1 MTIFEEVAFKN
12 IKHYVCNPKYTDFTG
27 RDIFEPMTSIVVISV
42 NIAKIID
49 VHFAEYILTH
59 LLNCYEKIED
69 DTFKKITETI
79 DNLMNYPKC
88 SESILH
94 VVTDK
99 SIVIKAFNKLN
110 LITVMDLSRKANE
123 IMSSTDTDENKMA
136 QFSALVYTE
145 ICNPT
150 VLELAV
156 LSERM
161 NRPIQPKKIDI
172 NAFTLYVNGHEHS
185 KSSNKD
191 HTKIDEPWTTKCL
204 REYTEIMSAQDTN
217 KIMAEMDWFDYWSP
231 QFMQTFGLPPE
242 STNTNIMLELLDFD
256 FSKIKQ
262 NRTEIIEDHFTD
274 LSKDHQEDHESICSD
289 NELYEPETLPLED
302 YSQLIIEYSD
312 ITNEAQKKNRTARW
326 KHILDDFADDPDDAL
341 AQIISVIE
349 VNELTEVTEQTEL
362 NE

>member
-1 MTIFEEVAFKN
+1 MTIFKEVAFKN
-12 IKHYVCNPKYTDFTG
+12 IEHYVCDPKYTDFTG

-59 LLNCYEKIED
+59 LLNCYENID
-69 DTFKKITETI
+69 DYTFKKITETI
-79 DNLMNYPKC
+79 DNLMNH
-88 SESILH
+88 SGVQENILH
-94 VVTDK
+94 TVVDK
-99 SIVIKAFNKLN
+99 SIVIKAFNKLD

-123 IMSSTDTDENKMA
+123 ILSSNDTDETKMT

-172 NAFTLYVNGHEHS
+172 NAFTSYIDNHEQS
-185 KSSNKD
+185 KSNNKN
-191 HTKIDEPWTTKCL
+191 HTKIDESWTTKCL
-204 REYTEIMSAQDTN
+204 QEYTEIMSAQDTN
-217 KIMAEMDWFDYWSP
+217 KFIAEMDWFDRWSP

-262 NRTEIIEDHFTD
+262 NRIEIIEDHFMGPLED
-274 LSKDHQEDHESICSD
+274 REGDHEEDRESVCSD
-289 NELYEPETLPLED
+289 NELYESETLLQED

-312 ITNEAQKKNRTARW
+312 ITNEAQKKNWTARW
-326 KHILDDFADDPDDAL
+326 KYILDDFADDPDDAL
-341 AQIISVIE
+341 AQIISMI
-349 VNELTEVTEQTEL
+349 ELTELTGTVE
-362 NE
+362 

>member
-1 MTIFEEVAFKN
+1 MTIFEEVSFKN

-49 VHFAEYILTH
+49 IHFAEYILTH
-59 LLNCYEKIED
+59 LLNCYENID
-69 DTFKKITETI
+69 DYTFKKITETI
-79 DNLMNYPKC
+79 DNLMNYPKY
-88 SESILH
+88 SGSLQENILH
-94 VVTDK
+94 TIIDK

-123 IMSSTDTDENKMA
+123 IMSSNDTDENKMA

-150 VLELAV
+150 VLELSV

-161 NRPIQPKKIDI
+161 NRPIMPKKVDI
-172 NAFTLYVNGHEHS
+172 NSFTSYIDSCNRFNHCVKDH
-185 KSSNKD
+185 KD

-204 REYTEIMSAQDTN
+204 REYTELMSAQDTN

-262 NRTEIIEDHFTD
+262 NRIEIIEDHFD
-274 LSKDHQEDHESICSD
+274 SPLEDYQEDRELIYAD
-289 NELYEPETLPLED
+289 NELYESETLPLED
-302 YSQLIIEYSD
+302 YSQLIIEFSD
-312 ITNEAQKKNRTARW
+312 ISNDTQKKNWTTKW

-341 AQIISVIE
+341 AQIISMI
-349 VNELTEVTEQTEL
+349 ELTQ
-362 NE
+362 